1 MKHFIEDVFKKHDR
15 IKRSKPVEFDLYP
28 LSEQLFDEFD
38 RIGVIER
45 LKAIPQL
52 GSIPVSQNLQKSR
65 YDYVVLQIWLHKK
78 AHDLINESL
87 EYSYASTMHKEDFVP
102 NIELRAPY
110 NKPTVEEFIQTLTL
124 AYNAGHSYNTFM
136 SSRAMIFALKESNDV
151 YSTFEAQLADPRGRE
166 LLRRVVDNDD
176 YHHFHLVNSI
186 LVLEKC
192 NGALFSV
199 QIAKELIF
207 AYLGINA
214 CSKKLKYVFNLFRR
228 IRNLSITTFD
238 LQLDHTPFRIRLTND
253 NSLRQ
258 FLKEYLALYNDN
270 GKAIQIVNSLT
281 KLLSAFIYDDE
292 KRTII
297 THYIS
302 KGIGRKVLNQGVADY
317 YNTLFLNIDSPI
329 NKKSSSS
336 LRIDSVCMKLTFDEV
351 EKEYA
356 TGLFQKLDHMNHV
369 RASFYNRHDGR
380 CTLVVSVS
388 KKQVKNVSLQLRIL
402 KTVISYLRKIHGIK
416 QDDIRYLISTKY
428 FLSHL
433 LNNRLI
439 SINSTGD
446 NLDTCVYCL
455 KGFVNK
461 RKALDKH
468 ISNYVDPG
476 AKHEVENMRTY
487 LQTDTTK
494 DISILVPAS
503 IVVFDSNGGKKDIE
517 FDGIIIHPYRKSNQI
532 VFLEAKISRAAG
544 KAEKEL
550 KQKLTKL
557 GFVVSAANIIR
568 TGNDA
573 YHVHNV

>member
-1 MKHFIEDVFKKHDR
+1 MKHFIEDIFKQHDR
-15 IKRSKPVEFDLYP
+15 IKRSKSVEFDLYP
-28 LSEQLFDEFD
+28 LSEQLFDEFYRVGIID
-38 RIGVIER
+38 R

-52 GSIPVSQNLQKSR
+52 GSIPVSHILQKSR
-65 YDYVVLQIWLHKK
+65 YDYAVLQIWLHKK

-87 EYSYASTMHKEDFVP
+87 EYSYASTMHKEDFTP
-102 NIELRAPY
+102 NFELLVPY

-136 SSRAMIFALKESNDV
+136 SSRAMIFALKESNDA
-151 YSTFEAQLADPRGRE
+151 YSTFEAQFADKRGCK
-166 LLRRVVDNDD
+166 LLRKVVDNDD

-192 NGALFSV
+192 NGELFSV
-199 QIAKELIF
+199 KIAKELLF
-207 AYLGINA
+207 AYLGINT
-214 CSKKLKYVFNLFRR
+214 CSKKLKYVFNVFRK
-228 IRNLSITTFD
+228 IRNLSITIFD
-238 LQLDHTPFRIRLTND
+238 LQLAHTPFRIRVSDD
-253 NSLRQ
+253 NSLRL
-258 FLKEYLALYNDN
+258 FLKEYLAQYNDN

-297 THYIS
+297 TYYIS
-302 KGIGRKVLNQGVADY
+302 KGIGRKVLNQGVNDY
-317 YNTLFLNIDSPI
+317 YNSLFLNKASPI

-336 LRIDSVCMKLTFDEV
+336 LPIDSVCMKLTFDEA

-369 RASFYNRHDGR
+369 RAALYNRHDRR

-388 KKQVKNVSLQLRIL
+388 KNQVTNVSLQLRIL
-402 KTVISYLRKIHGIK
+402 KTVISSLRKIPGIK
-416 QDDIRYLISTKY
+416 PDDIKYLISTKY
-428 FLSHL
+428 FLSHFF
-433 LNNRLI
+433 NNRLI
-439 SINSTGD
+439 RINPTGNNID
-446 NLDTCVYCL
+446 SCVYCI
-455 KGFVNK
+455 KGFANK
-461 RKALDKH
+461 RKALDLH